1 MCLTQIL
8 NYKKQTEHPGLKDS
22 IYAKI
27 DFITNNLIYSHIDN
41 KIPSKIFNIFSF
53 FHYLQNELVINNKNS
68 MNFSL
73 DREGD
78 LYTGEL
84 LLKNQINSKLLYS
97 LSLKKDKNIN
107 KIQRKTDIFTWA
119 LFLDNSER
127 LLTINKKTGI
137 LEKCVFSRGFITL
150 NAELISF

>member
-1 MCLTQIL
+1 M

-84 LLKNQINSKLLYS
+84 LLKNQNNSKLLYS
-97 LSLKKDKNIN
+97 LSLEKVKNIN

-127 LLTINKKTGI
+127 LLTINKETGI